1 MRVLILLLFAT
12 IFNPHSIKGSHSW
25 LVLGPLRLQPAEF
38 GKFATA
44 LAVAKFMSSYGFNI
58 HNMKHFMAAVGI
70 IMLPMVC
77 IVGQRETGSALVY
90 SAFFLMLYREG
101 MPGAILFTGVS
112 MVVYFVVGIK
122 YENVM
127 MWDTYT
133 SVGKFAVLLLV
144 QIFTAGMV
152 NRYTGNKKTCAYHP
166 GLFGGYHAHLCAFL
180 HLCHSVRH
188 RVGTAR
194 CYVR

>member
-1 MRVLILLLFAT
+1 MEVASAYLVEADAAV
-12 IFNPHSIKGSHSW
+12 W
-25 LVLGPLRLQPAEF
+25 LQLHRLPVDVV

-70 IMLPMVC
+70 ILLPMVC

-112 MVVYFVVGIK
+112 LVDCSIIAIVVP
-122 YENVM
+122 
-127 MWDTYT
+127 
-133 SVGKFAVLLLV
+133 VL
-144 QIFTAGMV
+144 
-152 NRYTGNKKTCAYHP
+152 
-166 GLFGGYHAHLCAFL
+166 
-180 HLCHSVRH
+180 S
-188 RVGTAR
+188 
-194 CYVR
+194 